1 MEDFPMM
8 KKHTRVLALGLTCT
22 ALLSLAT
29 PAMAARQN
37 TSTTPISASGT
48 TSVTIPSDGTL
59 SFSQIGERVKANNLT
74 LKAAQES
81 LKQAKA
87 MDWDDAIDE
96 MEDAID
102 NLNIQISQ
110 LLTGSKA
117 QLEKA
122 QADLATS
129 LNGISVTDGNLT
141 GLKEVI
147 QNTVTLS
154 TLSSLSQYSQM
165 QAASLKASKESLED
179 QLDDLK
185 EQKQDYQ
192 KTLKDT
198 ERQIDYAADQTISGA
213 ESLYLTILSTQ
224 LQLDGLKNN
233 TLASTQ
239 RSLQEIELRYQ
250 LGQVSKL
257 TLTQVQNG
265 YESLA
270 SSITS
275 LENTVSTLYSSL
287 QSLMGDVPTGKLR
300 LLDTPS
306 VTANELSYLNYASDL
321 SKAKEKSYTLYT
333 ADRAVEDAEDAMN
346 DARRDEGKNS
356 YQYKMAE
363 YAYQSSLYKKDA
375 AVANFEAS
383 FLNLYKAI
391 APAQTAL
398 AAKQSVLAYEQQM
411 YAVAEKKYQLG
422 NLSANALQDAK
433 DTLDSA
439 QRDVEAAQ
447 LDLFTAYHSY
457 DQAVKLGLIS
467 SSNG

>member
-1 MEDFPMM
+1 MM

-59 SFSQIGERVKANNLT
+59 AFSQIGERVKANNLT
-74 LKAAQES
+74 LKAAEES

-102 NLNIQISQ
+102 NLDIQISQ

-129 LNGISVTDGNLT
+129 LNGISVTGGNLT

-239 RSLQEIELRYQ
+239 RSLKEIELRYQ

-265 YESLA
+265 YESLE
-270 SSITS
+270 SSIIS

-321 SKAKEKSYTLYT
+321 SKAKENSYTLYT

-363 YAYQSSLYKKDA
+363 YAYQSSIYKKDA
-375 AVANFEAS
+375 AVASFEAS

-398 AAKQSVLAYEQQM
+398 AAKQSTLAYEQQM

-457 DQAVKLGLIS
+457 DQAVKLGLVS

>member
-1 MEDFPMM
+1 MM

-59 SFSQIGERVKANNLT
+59 AFSQIGERVKANNLT
-74 LKAAQES
+74 LKAAEES

-102 NLNIQISQ
+102 NLDIQISQ
-110 LLTGSKA
+110 LLNGSTN
-117 QLEKA
+117 Q
-122 QADLATS
+122 LATANAALTAS
-129 LNGISVTDGNLT
+129 LDKVSVSGEKIENL
-141 GLKEVI
+141 GDVINSAINVSMLK
-147 QNTVTLS
+147 TLA
-154 TLSSLSQYSQM
+154 QYGQM
-165 QAASLKASKESLED
+165 QAESLKSTKESLED

-239 RSLQEIELRYQ
+239 RSLKEIELRYQ

-265 YESLA
+265 YESLE

-300 LLDTPS
+300 LLYTPS

-321 SKAKEKSYTLYT
+321 SKAKENSYTLYT

-375 AVANFEAS
+375 AVASFEAS

-398 AAKQSVLAYEQQM
+398 AAKQSALAYEQQM

-439 QRDVEAAQ
+439 QRDVDAAQ

-457 DQAVKLGLIS
+457 DQAVKLGLVS

>member
-1 MEDFPMM
+1 MM
-8 KKHTRVLALGLTCT
+8 KRHTRVLALGLTCT

-59 SFSQIGERVKANNLT
+59 AFSQIGERVKANNLT
-74 LKAAQES
+74 LKAAQEN

-102 NLNIQISQ
+102 NLDIQISQ
-110 LLTGSKA
+110 LINGSSY
-117 QLEKA
+117 QLEAANKA
-122 QADLATS
+122 LTES
-129 LNGISVTDGNLT
+129 LGKVSVSEGTISNLPD
-141 GLKEVI
+141 VI
-147 QNTVTLS
+147 KNTITVSTLQTLS
-154 TLSSLSQYSQM
+154 EYGKI
-165 QAASLKASKESLED
+165 QAESLKSTKESLED

-239 RSLQEIELRYQ
+239 RSLKEIELRYQ

-287 QSLMGDVPTGKLR
+287 QSLMATCPRVSCGCWTP
-300 LLDTPS
+300 LL
-306 VTANELSYLNYASDL
+306 
-321 SKAKEKSYTLYT
+321 
-333 ADRAVEDAEDAMN
+333 
-346 DARRDEGKNS
+346 
-356 YQYKMAE
+356 
-363 YAYQSSLYKKDA
+363 
-375 AVANFEAS
+375 
-383 FLNLYKAI
+383 
-391 APAQTAL
+391 
-398 AAKQSVLAYEQQM
+398 
-411 YAVAEKKYQLG
+411 
-422 NLSANALQDAK
+422 
-433 DTLDSA
+433 
-439 QRDVEAAQ
+439 
-447 LDLFTAYHSY
+447 
-457 DQAVKLGLIS
+457 
-467 SSNG
+467 

>member
-1 MEDFPMM
+1 MM

-59 SFSQIGERVKANNLT
+59 AFSQIGERVKANNLT
-74 LKAAQES
+74 LKAAEES

-102 NLNIQISQ
+102 NLDIQISQ
-110 LLTGSKA
+110 LINGSSY
-117 QLEKA
+117 QLEAANKA
-122 QADLATS
+122 LAES
-129 LNGISVTDGNLT
+129 LSKVSVSEGTISNLPD
-141 GLKEVI
+141 VI
-147 QNTVTLS
+147 KNTIIVSTLQTLS
-154 TLSSLSQYSQM
+154 EYGKI
-165 QAASLKASKESLED
+165 QAESLKASKESLED

-239 RSLQEIELRYQ
+239 RSLKEIELRYQ

-265 YESLA
+265 YESLE

-321 SKAKEKSYTLYT
+321 SKAKENSYTLYT

-356 YQYKMAE
+356 YQYKMKE
-363 YAYQSSLYKKDA
+363 HAYQSALYQNDSTIA
-375 AVANFEAS
+375 SFELS

-398 AAKQSVLAYEQQM
+398 AAKQSALAYEQQM

-439 QRDVEAAQ
+439 QRDVDAAQ

-457 DQAVKLGLIS
+457 DQAVKLGLVS

>member
-1 MEDFPMM
+1 MM
-8 KKHTRVLALGLTCT
+8 KQHTRILALGLTCT

-59 SFSQIGERVKANNLT
+59 AFSQIGERVKANNLT
-74 LKAAQES
+74 LKAAEES

-102 NLNIQISQ
+102 NLDIQISQ
-110 LLTGSKA
+110 LLNGSTN
-117 QLEKA
+117 Q
-122 QADLATS
+122 LATANAALTAS
-129 LNGISVTDGNLT
+129 LDKVSVSGKKIENL
-141 GLKEVI
+141 GDVINSAINVSMLK
-147 QNTVTLS
+147 TLA
-154 TLSSLSQYSQM
+154 QYGQM
-165 QAASLKASKESLED
+165 QAESLKSTKESLED

-239 RSLQEIELRYQ
+239 RSLKEIELRYQ

-306 VTANELSYLNYASDL
+306 VTANELSYLNYTSDL
-321 SKAKEKSYTLYT
+321 SKAKENSYTLYT

-375 AVANFEAS
+375 AVASFEAS

-391 APAQTAL
+391 APAQSAL
-398 AAKQSVLAYEQQM
+398 AAKQSALAYEQQM

-457 DQAVKLGLIS
+457 DQAVKLGLVS

>member
-1 MEDFPMM
+1 MM

-74 LKAAQES
+74 LKAAEES

-102 NLNIQISQ
+102 NLDIQISQ
-110 LLTGSKA
+110 LLNGSTN
-117 QLEKA
+117 Q
-122 QADLATS
+122 LATANAALTAS
-129 LNGISVTDGNLT
+129 LDKVSVSGEKIENL
-141 GLKEVI
+141 GDVINSAINVSMLK
-147 QNTVTLS
+147 TLA
-154 TLSSLSQYSQM
+154 QYGQM
-165 QAASLKASKESLED
+165 QAESLKSTKESLED

-239 RSLQEIELRYQ
+239 RSLKEIELRYQ

-265 YESLA
+265 YESLE

-306 VTANELSYLNYASDL
+306 VTADELSYLNYASDL
-321 SKAKEKSYTLYT
+321 SKAKENSYTLYT

-363 YAYQSSLYKKDA
+363 YAYQSSIYKKDA
-375 AVANFEAS
+375 AVASFEAS

-398 AAKQSVLAYEQQM
+398 AAKQSALAYEQQM

-457 DQAVKLGLIS
+457 DQAVKLGLVS

>member
-1 MEDFPMM
+1 MM

-59 SFSQIGERVKANNLT
+59 AFSQIGERVKANNLT
-74 LKAAQES
+74 LKAAEES

-102 NLNIQISQ
+102 NLDIQISQ
-110 LLTGSKA
+110 LLNGSSA
-117 QLEKA
+117 QLE
-122 QADLATS
+122 QAKKDLDSSLSSVITS
-129 LNGISVTDGNLT
+129 KDNLS
-141 GLKEVI
+141 GLGSVI
-147 QNTVTLS
+147 QNTITVS
-154 TLSSLSQYSQM
+154 TLTTLSQYGKM
-165 QAASLKASKESLED
+165 QAESLKSTKESLED

-239 RSLQEIELRYQ
+239 RSLKEIELRYQ

-287 QSLMGDVPTGKLR
+287 QSLMGDVPTGKLQ

-375 AVANFEAS
+375 AVASFEAS

-398 AAKQSVLAYEQQM
+398 AAKQSALAYEQQM

>member
-1 MEDFPMM
+1 MM
-8 KKHTRVLALGLTCT
+8 KQHTRVLALGLTCT

-37 TSTTPISASGT
+37 SSTTPISASGT

-81 LKQAKA
+81 LKQAQA
-87 MDWDDAIDE
+87 MDWNDAIDE

-102 NLNIQISQ
+102 NLDIQISQ
-110 LLTGSKA
+110 LLTGSSSQLAEANKA
-117 QLEKA
+117 L
-122 QADLATS
+122 QASLASVSVSKEGFVDLGDVIKNTIAVST
-129 LNGISVTDGNLT
+129 LT
-141 GLKEVI
+141 
-147 QNTVTLS
+147 TLS
-154 TLSSLSQYSQM
+154 EYGKIQVE
-165 QAASLKASKESLED
+165 SLKSTKESLED

-185 EQKQDYQ
+185 EQKEDYQ
-192 KTLKDT
+192 KTLADT

-239 RSLQEIELRYQ
+239 RSLKEIELRYQ

-265 YESLA
+265 YESLE

-306 VTANELSYLNYASDL
+306 VTANELSYLNYAPDL
-321 SKAKEKSYTLYT
+321 SKAKENSYTLYT

-375 AVANFEAS
+375 AVASFEAS

-391 APAQTAL
+391 APAQSAL
-398 AAKQSVLAYEQQM
+398 AAKQSALAYEQQM

-457 DQAVKLGLIS
+457 DQAVKLGLVS

>member
-1 MEDFPMM
+1 MM
-8 KKHTRVLALGLTCT
+8 KKHTRILALGLTCT

-74 LKAAQES
+74 LKAAEES

-102 NLNIQISQ
+102 DLDFQISQ
-110 LLTGSKA
+110 LLNGSSN
-117 QLEKA
+117 QLEIA
-122 QADLATS
+122 NAALTAS
-129 LNGISVTDGNLT
+129 LNDVSISGD
-141 GLKEVI
+141 KI
-147 QNTVTLS
+147 QNLDKVIESSINISMLKTLA
-154 TLSSLSQYSQM
+154 QYSRI
-165 QAASLKASKESLED
+165 QAESLKSTKESLED

-239 RSLQEIELRYQ
+239 RSLKEIELRYQ

-306 VTANELSYLNYASDL
+306 VTADELSYLNYASDL
-321 SKAKEKSYTLYT
+321 SKAKENSYTLYT

-375 AVANFEAS
+375 AVASFEAS

-391 APAQTAL
+391 APAQSAL
-398 AAKQSVLAYEQQM
+398 AAKQSALAYEQQM

-457 DQAVKLGLIS
+457 NQAVKLGLVS

>member
-1 MEDFPMM
+1 MM
-8 KKHTRVLALGLTCT
+8 KQHTRILALGLTCT

-81 LKQAKA
+81 LKQAQA
-87 MDWDDAIDE
+87 MDWNDAIDE

-102 NLNIQISQ
+102 DLDFQISQ
-110 LLTGSKA
+110 LLNGSTE
-117 QLEKA
+117 QLKKA
-122 QADLATS
+122 QADLTTS
-129 LNGISVTDGNLT
+129 LSEISVVDNKLT
-141 GLKEVI
+141 GLEKVI
-147 QNTVTLS
+147 KNTVALS
-154 TLSSLSQYSQM
+154 TLSSFSQYSQM

-185 EQKQDYQ
+185 EQKEDYQ
-192 KTLKDT
+192 KTLADT

-239 RSLQEIELRYQ
+239 RSLKEIELRYQ

-275 LENTVSTLYSSL
+275 LENAVSTLYSSL

-306 VTANELSYLNYASDL
+306 VTADELSYLNYASDL
-321 SKAKEKSYTLYT
+321 SKAKENSYSLYT

-363 YAYQSSLYKKDA
+363 YAYQSSIYKKDA
-375 AVANFEAS
+375 AVASFEAS

-398 AAKQSVLAYEQQM
+398 AAKQSALAYEQQM

-457 DQAVKLGLIS
+457 DQAVKLGLVS

>member
-1 MEDFPMM
+1 MM
-8 KKHTRVLALGLTCT
+8 KKHTRVLALGLTFT

-37 TSTTPISASGT
+37 SSTTPISASGT

-59 SFSQIGERVKANNLT
+59 AFSQIGERVKANNLT
-74 LKAAQES
+74 LKSAQES

-87 MDWDDAIDE
+87 MDWNDAIDE

-102 NLNIQISQ
+102 NLDIQISQ
-110 LLTGSKA
+110 LLTGSSSQLAEANKA
-117 QLEKA
+117 L
-122 QADLATS
+122 QASLASVSVSKEGFVDLGDVIKNTIAVST
-129 LNGISVTDGNLT
+129 LT
-141 GLKEVI
+141 
-147 QNTVTLS
+147 TLS
-154 TLSSLSQYSQM
+154 EYGKIQVE
-165 QAASLKASKESLED
+165 SLKSTKESLED

-185 EQKQDYQ
+185 EQKEDYQ
-192 KTLKDT
+192 KTLADT

-239 RSLQEIELRYQ
+239 RSLKEIELRYQ

-265 YESLA
+265 YESLE

-321 SKAKEKSYTLYT
+321 SKAKENSYSLYT

-363 YAYQSSLYKKDA
+363 YAYQSSIYKKDA
-375 AVANFEAS
+375 AVASFEAS
-383 FLNLYKAI
+383 FLNLYKTI

-398 AAKQSVLAYEQQM
+398 AAKQSTLAYEQQM

-457 DQAVKLGLIS
+457 DQAVKLGLVS

>member
-1 MEDFPMM
+1 MM

-37 TSTTPISASGT
+37 TSTTPISASST

-102 NLNIQISQ
+102 NLDIQISQ

-239 RSLQEIELRYQ
+239 RSLKEIELRYQ

-265 YESLA
+265 YESLE

-321 SKAKEKSYTLYT
+321 AKAKENSYSLYT

-363 YAYQSSLYKKDA
+363 YAYQSSIYKKDA

-398 AAKQSVLAYEQQM
+398 AAKQSALAYEQQM

-457 DQAVKLGLIS
+457 DQAVKLGLVS

>member
-1 MEDFPMM
+1 MM

-59 SFSQIGERVKANNLT
+59 AFSQIGERVKANNLT

-81 LKQAKA
+81 LKQAQA
-87 MDWDDAIDE
+87 MDWNDAIDE

-102 NLNIQISQ
+102 NLDIQISQ
-110 LLTGSKA
+110 LLTGSSSQLAEANKA
-117 QLEKA
+117 L
-122 QADLATS
+122 QASLASVSVSKEGFVDLGDVIKNTIAVST
-129 LNGISVTDGNLT
+129 LT
-141 GLKEVI
+141 
-147 QNTVTLS
+147 TLS
-154 TLSSLSQYSQM
+154 EYGKIQVE
-165 QAASLKASKESLED
+165 SLKSTKESLED

-185 EQKQDYQ
+185 EQKEDYQ
-192 KTLKDT
+192 KTLADT

-239 RSLQEIELRYQ
+239 RSLKEIELRYQ

-287 QSLMGDVPTGKLR
+287 QSLMGDVPTGKLQ

-321 SKAKEKSYTLYT
+321 SKAKENSYTLYT

-363 YAYQSSLYKKDA
+363 YAYQSSIYKKDA
-375 AVANFEAS
+375 AVASFEAS

-398 AAKQSVLAYEQQM
+398 AAKQSALAYEQQM

-457 DQAVKLGLIS
+457 DQAVKLGLVS

>member
-1 MEDFPMM
+1 MM
-8 KKHTRVLALGLTCT
+8 KQHTRVLALGLTCT

-74 LKAAQES
+74 LKAAEES

-102 NLNIQISQ
+102 NLDIQISQ

-141 GLKEVI
+141 GLKKVI

-239 RSLQEIELRYQ
+239 RSLKEIELRYQ

-321 SKAKEKSYTLYT
+321 SKAKENSYSLYT

-363 YAYQSSLYKKDA
+363 YAYQSSIYKKDA
-375 AVANFEAS
+375 AVASFEAS

-398 AAKQSVLAYEQQM
+398 AAKQSALAYEQQM

-457 DQAVKLGLIS
+457 NQAVKLGLVS

>member
-1 MEDFPMM
+1 MM

-59 SFSQIGERVKANNLT
+59 AFSQIGERVKANNLT
-74 LKAAQES
+74 LKAAEES

-102 NLNIQISQ
+102 NLDIQISQ

-239 RSLQEIELRYQ
+239 RSLKEIELRYQ

-265 YESLA
+265 YESLE

-321 SKAKEKSYTLYT
+321 AKAKENSYTLYT

-363 YAYQSSLYKKDA
+363 YAYQSSIYKKDA
-375 AVANFEAS
+375 AVASFEAS

-398 AAKQSVLAYEQQM
+398 AAKQSALAYEQQM

-457 DQAVKLGLIS
+457 DQAVKLGLVS

>member
-1 MEDFPMM
+1 MM
-8 KKHTRVLALGLTCT
+8 KKHTRVLALGLTFT

-74 LKAAQES
+74 LKAAEES

-102 NLNIQISQ
+102 NLDIQISQ
-110 LLTGSKA
+110 LLNGSTN
-117 QLEKA
+117 Q
-122 QADLATS
+122 LATANAALTAS
-129 LNGISVTDGNLT
+129 LDKVSVSGEKIKNL
-141 GLKEVI
+141 GDVINSAINVSMLK
-147 QNTVTLS
+147 TLA
-154 TLSSLSQYSQM
+154 QYGQM
-165 QAASLKASKESLED
+165 QAESLKSTKESLED

-239 RSLQEIELRYQ
+239 RSLKEIELRYQ

-265 YESLA
+265 YESLE

-363 YAYQSSLYKKDA
+363 YAYQSSIYKKDA

-398 AAKQSVLAYEQQM
+398 AAKQSALAYEQQM

-457 DQAVKLGLIS
+457 DQAVKLGLVS

>member
-1 MEDFPMM
+1 MM
-8 KKHTRVLALGLTCT
+8 KRHTRVLALGLTCT

-59 SFSQIGERVKANNLT
+59 AFSQIGERVKANNLT
-74 LKAAQES
+74 LKAAEES

-102 NLNIQISQ
+102 NLDIQISQ

-239 RSLQEIELRYQ
+239 RSLKEIELRYQ

-306 VTANELSYLNYASDL
+306 VTADELSYLNYASDL
-321 SKAKEKSYTLYT
+321 SKAKENSYSLYT

-363 YAYQSSLYKKDA
+363 YAYQSSIYKKDA

-398 AAKQSVLAYEQQM
+398 AAKQSALAYEQKM

-457 DQAVKLGLIS
+457 DQAVKLGLVS

>member
-1 MEDFPMM
+1 MM
-8 KKHTRVLALGLTCT
+8 KQHTRVLALGLTCT

-81 LKQAKA
+81 LKQAQA
-87 MDWDDAIDE
+87 MDWNDAIDE

-102 NLNIQISQ
+102 DLDFQISQ
-110 LLTGSKA
+110 LLNGSTE
-117 QLEKA
+117 QLKKA
-122 QADLATS
+122 QADLTTS
-129 LNGISVTDGNLT
+129 LSEISVVDNKLA
-141 GLKEVI
+141 GLEKVI
-147 QNTVTLS
+147 KNTVALS
-154 TLSSLSQYSQM
+154 TLSSFSQYSQM

-185 EQKQDYQ
+185 EQKEDYQ
-192 KTLKDT
+192 KTLADT

-239 RSLQEIELRYQ
+239 RSLKEIELRYQ

-287 QSLMGDVPTGKLR
+287 QSLMGDVPTGKLQ

-321 SKAKEKSYTLYT
+321 SKAKENSYTLYT

-363 YAYQSSLYKKDA
+363 YAYQSSIYKKDA
-375 AVANFEAS
+375 AVASFEAS

-398 AAKQSVLAYEQQM
+398 AAKQSALAYEQQM

-457 DQAVKLGLIS
+457 DQAVKLGLVS

>member
-1 MEDFPMM
+1 MM
-8 KKHTRVLALGLTCT
+8 KKHTRILALGLTCT

-59 SFSQIGERVKANNLT
+59 AFSQIGERVKANNLT
-74 LKAAQES
+74 LKAAEES

-102 NLNIQISQ
+102 NLDIQISQ
-110 LLTGSKA
+110 LINGSSY
-117 QLEKA
+117 QLEAANKA
-122 QADLATS
+122 LTES
-129 LNGISVTDGNLT
+129 LGKVSVSEGTISNLPD
-141 GLKEVI
+141 VI
-147 QNTVTLS
+147 KNTITVSTLQTLS
-154 TLSSLSQYSQM
+154 EYGKI
-165 QAASLKASKESLED
+165 QAESLKASKESLED

-198 ERQIDYAADQTISGA
+198 ERQIGYAADQTISGA

-239 RSLQEIELRYQ
+239 RSLKEIKLRYQ

-287 QSLMGDVPTGKLR
+287 QSLMGDVPTGKLQ

-363 YAYQSSLYKKDA
+363 YAYQSSIYKKDA

-398 AAKQSVLAYEQQM
+398 AAKQSALAYEQQM

>member
-1 MEDFPMM
+1 MM
-8 KKHTRVLALGLTCT
+8 KQHTRILALGLTCT

-102 NLNIQISQ
+102 DLDFQISQ
-110 LLTGSKA
+110 LLNGSSA
-117 QLEKA
+117 ELEAARQQL
-122 QADLATS
+122 QTS
-129 LNGISVTDGNLT
+129 LANVSIAENKIS
-141 GLKEVI
+141 GLDSVI
-147 QNTVTLS
+147 ANTVALSTLS
-154 TLSSLSQYSQM
+154 TLSQYGKI
-165 QAASLKASKESLED
+165 QAESLKSTKESLED

-198 ERQIDYAADQTISGA
+198 ARQIDYAADQTISGA

-239 RSLQEIELRYQ
+239 RSLKEIELRYQ

-265 YESLA
+265 YASLE

-287 QSLMGDVPTGKLR
+287 QSLMGDVPTGKL
-300 LLDTPS
+300 
-306 VTANELSYLNYASDL
+306 
-321 SKAKEKSYTLYT
+321 
-333 ADRAVEDAEDAMN
+333 
-346 DARRDEGKNS
+346 
-356 YQYKMAE
+356 
-363 YAYQSSLYKKDA
+363 
-375 AVANFEAS
+375 
-383 FLNLYKAI
+383 
-391 APAQTAL
+391 
-398 AAKQSVLAYEQQM
+398 
-411 YAVAEKKYQLG
+411 
-422 NLSANALQDAK
+422 
-433 DTLDSA
+433 
-439 QRDVEAAQ
+439 
-447 LDLFTAYHSY
+447 
-457 DQAVKLGLIS
+457 
-467 SSNG
+467 

>member
-1 MEDFPMM
+1 MM

-59 SFSQIGERVKANNLT
+59 AFSQIGERVKANNLT

-102 NLNIQISQ
+102 NLDIQISQ

-141 GLKEVI
+141 RLKEVI

-239 RSLQEIELRYQ
+239 RSLKEIELRYQ

-321 SKAKEKSYTLYT
+321 SKAKENSYTLYT

-363 YAYQSSLYKKDA
+363 YAYQSSIYKKDA
-375 AVANFEAS
+375 AVASFEAS

-398 AAKQSVLAYEQQM
+398 AAKQSALAYEQQM

-439 QRDVEAAQ
+439 QRDVDAAQ

-457 DQAVKLGLIS
+457 DQAVKLGLVS

>member
-1 MEDFPMM
+1 MM

-59 SFSQIGERVKANNLT
+59 AFSQIGERVKANNLT
-74 LKAAQES
+74 LKAAEES

-102 NLNIQISQ
+102 NLDIQISQ

-239 RSLQEIELRYQ
+239 RSLKEIELRYQ

-321 SKAKEKSYTLYT
+321 SKAKENSYSLYT

-363 YAYQSSLYKKDA
+363 YAYQSSIYKKDA
-375 AVANFEAS
+375 AVASFEAS

-398 AAKQSVLAYEQQM
+398 AAKQSTLAYEQQM

-457 DQAVKLGLIS
+457 DQAVKLGLVS

>member
-1 MEDFPMM
+1 M
-8 KKHTRVLALGLTCT
+8 K
-22 ALLSLAT
+22 
-29 PAMAARQN
+29 
-37 TSTTPISASGT
+37 
-48 TSVTIPSDGTL
+48 
-59 SFSQIGERVKANNLT
+59 
-74 LKAAQES
+74 
-81 LKQAKA
+81 
-87 MDWDDAIDE
+87 
-96 MEDAID
+96 
-102 NLNIQISQ
+102 
-110 LLTGSKA
+110 
-117 QLEKA
+117 
-122 QADLATS
+122 
-129 LNGISVTDGNLT
+129 
-141 GLKEVI
+141 
-147 QNTVTLS
+147 
-154 TLSSLSQYSQM
+154 
-165 QAASLKASKESLED
+165 
-179 QLDDLK
+179 
-185 EQKQDYQ
+185 
-192 KTLKDT
+192 
-198 ERQIDYAADQTISGA
+198 
-213 ESLYLTILSTQ
+213 
-224 LQLDGLKNN
+224 
-233 TLASTQ
+233 
-239 RSLQEIELRYQ
+239 EIELRYQ

-265 YESLA
+265 YESLE

-321 SKAKEKSYTLYT
+321 SKAKENSYSLYT

-363 YAYQSSLYKKDA
+363 YAYQSSIYKKDA
-375 AVANFEAS
+375 AVASFEAS

-398 AAKQSVLAYEQQM
+398 AAKQSALAYEQQM

-439 QRDVEAAQ
+439 QRDVDAAQ

-457 DQAVKLGLIS
+457 DQAVKLGLVS

>member
-1 MEDFPMM
+1 MM

-59 SFSQIGERVKANNLT
+59 AFSQIGERVKANNLT
-74 LKAAQES
+74 LKAAEES

-87 MDWDDAIDE
+87 MDWNDAIDE

-102 NLNIQISQ
+102 NLDIQISQ
-110 LLTGSKA
+110 LLNGSTE
-117 QLEKA
+117 QLKKA
-122 QADLATS
+122 QADLTTS
-129 LNGISVTDGNLT
+129 LNGISVVDNKLT
-141 GLKEVI
+141 GLEELIK
-147 QNTVTLS
+147 NTVALS
-154 TLSSLSQYSQM
+154 TLSSFSQYSQM

-185 EQKQDYQ
+185 EQKADYQ
-192 KTLKDT
+192 KTLADT

-239 RSLQEIELRYQ
+239 RSLKEIELRYQ

-257 TLTQVQNG
+257 TLTQVQNV

-321 SKAKEKSYTLYT
+321 AKAKEKSYTLYT

-363 YAYQSSLYKKDA
+363 YAYQSSIYKKDA

-398 AAKQSVLAYEQQM
+398 AAKQSALAYEQQM

-457 DQAVKLGLIS
+457 DQAVKLGLVS

>member
-1 MEDFPMM
+1 MM
-8 KKHTRVLALGLTCT
+8 KKHTRILALGLTCT

-59 SFSQIGERVKANNLT
+59 AFSQIGERVKANNLT
-74 LKAAQES
+74 LKAAEES

-102 NLNIQISQ
+102 NLDIQISQ
-110 LLTGSKA
+110 LITGSSY
-117 QLEKA
+117 QLEAANKA
-122 QADLATS
+122 LTES
-129 LNGISVTDGNLT
+129 LGKVSVSEGTISNLPD
-141 GLKEVI
+141 VI
-147 QNTVTLS
+147 KNTITVSTLQTLS
-154 TLSSLSQYSQM
+154 EYGKI
-165 QAASLKASKESLED
+165 QAESLKASKESLED

-198 ERQIDYAADQTISGA
+198 ERQIGYAADQTISGA

-239 RSLQEIELRYQ
+239 RSLKEIKLRYQ

-287 QSLMGDVPTGKLR
+287 QSLMGDVPTGKLQ

-363 YAYQSSLYKKDA
+363 YAYQSSIYKKDA

-398 AAKQSVLAYEQQM
+398 AAKQSALAYEQQM

>member
-1 MEDFPMM
+1 MM
-8 KKHTRVLALGLTCT
+8 KKHTRILALGLTCT

-59 SFSQIGERVKANNLT
+59 AFSQIGERVKANNLT
-74 LKAAQES
+74 LKAAEES

-102 NLNIQISQ
+102 NLDIQISQ
-110 LLTGSKA
+110 LLNGSTN
-117 QLEKA
+117 Q
-122 QADLATS
+122 LATANAALTAS
-129 LNGISVTDGNLT
+129 LDKVSVSGEKIENL
-141 GLKEVI
+141 GDVINSAINVSMLK
-147 QNTVTLS
+147 TLA
-154 TLSSLSQYSQM
+154 QYGQM
-165 QAASLKASKESLED
+165 QAESLKSTKESLED

-198 ERQIDYAADQTISGA
+198 ERQIGYAADQTISGA

-239 RSLQEIELRYQ
+239 RSLKEIELRYQ

-265 YESLA
+265 YESLE

-321 SKAKEKSYTLYT
+321 SKAKENSYSLYT

-375 AVANFEAS
+375 AVASFEAS

-398 AAKQSVLAYEQQM
+398 AAKQSALAYEQQM

-457 DQAVKLGLIS
+457 DQAVKLGLVS

>member
-1 MEDFPMM
+1 MM
-8 KKHTRVLALGLTCT
+8 KQHTRVLALGLTCT

-81 LKQAKA
+81 LKQAQA
-87 MDWDDAIDE
+87 MDWNDAIDE

-102 NLNIQISQ
+102 DLDFQISQ
-110 LLTGSKA
+110 LLNGSTE
-117 QLEKA
+117 QLKKA
-122 QADLATS
+122 QADLTTS
-129 LNGISVTDGNLT
+129 LSEISVVDNKLT
-141 GLKEVI
+141 GLEKVI
-147 QNTVTLS
+147 KNTVALS
-154 TLSSLSQYSQM
+154 TLSSFSQYSQM

-185 EQKQDYQ
+185 EQKEDYQ
-192 KTLKDT
+192 KTLADT

-239 RSLQEIELRYQ
+239 RSLKEIELRYQ

-287 QSLMGDVPTGKLR
+287 QSLMGDVPTGKLQ

-321 SKAKEKSYTLYT
+321 AKAKEKSYTLYT

-375 AVANFEAS
+375 AVASFEAS

-398 AAKQSVLAYEQQM
+398 AAKQSALAYEQQM

-422 NLSANALQDAK
+422 NLSANALQDEK

-457 DQAVKLGLIS
+457 NQAVKLGLVS

>member
-1 MEDFPMM
+1 MM
-8 KKHTRVLALGLTCT
+8 KQHTRILALGLTCT

-81 LKQAKA
+81 LKQAQA
-87 MDWDDAIDE
+87 MDWNDAIDE

-102 NLNIQISQ
+102 NLDIQISQ
-110 LLTGSKA
+110 LLTGSSSQLAEANKA
-117 QLEKA
+117 L
-122 QADLATS
+122 QASLASVSVSKEGFVDLGDVIKNTIAVST
-129 LNGISVTDGNLT
+129 LT
-141 GLKEVI
+141 
-147 QNTVTLS
+147 TLS
-154 TLSSLSQYSQM
+154 EYGKIQVE
-165 QAASLKASKESLED
+165 SLKSTKESLED

-185 EQKQDYQ
+185 EQKEDYQ
-192 KTLKDT
+192 KTLADT

-239 RSLQEIELRYQ
+239 RSLKEIELRYQ

-306 VTANELSYLNYASDL
+306 VTADELSYLNYASDL
-321 SKAKEKSYTLYT
+321 SKAKENSYTLYT

-375 AVANFEAS
+375 AVASFEAS

-398 AAKQSVLAYEQQM
+398 AAKQSALAYEQQM

-457 DQAVKLGLIS
+457 DQAVKLGLVS

>member
-1 MEDFPMM
+1 MM

-59 SFSQIGERVKANNLT
+59 AFSQIGERVKANNLT
-74 LKAAQES
+74 LKAAEES

-102 NLNIQISQ
+102 NLDIQISQ
-110 LLTGSKA
+110 LLNGSSA
-117 QLEKA
+117 QLE
-122 QADLATS
+122 QAKKDLDSSLSSVITS
-129 LNGISVTDGNLT
+129 KDNLS
-141 GLKEVI
+141 GLGSVI
-147 QNTVTLS
+147 QNTITVS
-154 TLSSLSQYSQM
+154 TLTTLSQYGKM
-165 QAASLKASKESLED
+165 QAESLKSTKESLED

-198 ERQIDYAADQTISGA
+198 ERQIGYAADQTISGA

-239 RSLQEIELRYQ
+239 RSLKEIELRYQ

-306 VTANELSYLNYASDL
+306 VTADELSYLNYASDL

-363 YAYQSSLYKKDA
+363 YAYQSSIYKKDA
-375 AVANFEAS
+375 AVASFEAS

-398 AAKQSVLAYEQQM
+398 AAKQSALAYEQQM